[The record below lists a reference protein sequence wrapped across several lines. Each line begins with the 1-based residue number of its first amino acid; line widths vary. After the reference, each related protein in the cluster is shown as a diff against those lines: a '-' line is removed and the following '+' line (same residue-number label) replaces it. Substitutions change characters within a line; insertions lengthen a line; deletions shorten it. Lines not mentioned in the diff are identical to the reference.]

1 MSMRIEPNNDWYWE
15 YSRQRRKFLLHI
27 NGNNM
32 LLTQYGLK
40 DLGLDPD
47 SDIDTV
53 SINVD
58 DSSMF
63 YVFIQCILDLPY
75 TRMEK
80 IQIAINAITVLK
92 FCKAETIN
100 YIDNA
105 RRFNLLASRTPS
117 QGEVLSV
124 VPSFS
129 NNDIGDV
136 LVLKVCNGRSICMVL
151 GTGLKDGDKS
161 YNFLDVVTVDN
172 ECLYPVYK
180 MNVDLNSELQLKS
193 IAL

>member
-1 MSMRIEPNNDWYWE
+1 MRIEPNNDWYWE